1 MLKINEVYTCL
12 DNVYDPE
19 LDQSLASLGFVEN
32 VDVKEQIVKVDF
44 RLPTY
49 WCSPN
54 FAYIMAEDII
64 KEIKTLSWVKNVKVE
79 LVDHS
84 EADKVSLGATTGLS
98 FDEMFPDMSDGSGLQ
113 EVRDIFKRKAF
124 YARQDRLIRYLL
136 KNGWTKESI
145 LSMDHDVLNALAEDD
160 KQTRELAERYVDI
173 RHYFQLGPENR
184 VMTTH
189 EGKVIDRQQ
198 MDSYLLHTRKDR
210 MTMEFNS
217 HYCQGLLQ
225 TRYDSKRL
233 A

>member
-1 MLKINEVYTCL
+1 MLKINEVYKCL

-19 LDQSLASLGFVEN
+19 LDQSLADLGFIEK
-32 VDVKEQIVKVDF
+32 VDVKEELVEVAF

-54 FAYIMAEDII
+54 FAYIMAEDVI
-64 KEIKTLSWVKNVKVE
+64 KEIKKLSWVNRIEVE
-79 LVDHS
+79 LIDHS
-84 EADKVSLGATTGLS
+84 EAEKVSYGATAGRS

-113 EVRDIFKRKAF
+113 EVRNIFKRKAF

-136 KNGWTKESI
+136 KNGWSKESI
-145 LSMDHDVLNALAEDD
+145 LSMDQAVLDILIEDD
-160 KQTRELAERYVDI
+160 KQTKELAERYADI
-173 RHYFQLGPENR
+173 RDYFQLSHGNH
-184 VMTTH
+184 VLTTH
-189 EGKVIDRQQ
+189 EGEIIDREQ
-198 MDSYLLHTRKDR
+198 MDNYLLHTRKDR